1 MSIRITCIN
10 KSGGFHA
17 DPHHA
22 IQNLGWVNEDTK
34 ATGKNTRLEIYDWIK
49 KGWACLCPRLPRKRR
64 DRGHSRTLQWHKIRS
79 NPRRWRIHG
88 QLARSPGM
96 PLIDYPRLTKWLEH
110 MPLPTFNNKQ
120 ITANAERVLEQL
132 ASKLDISDTHYEA
145 AERSYI
151 SVGKWLNRPESTIAQ
166 YSPAIYSQGSFRLGT
181 VIRPPSDED
190 AFDLDI
196 VCELDCTKEE
206 ITQKDLKDAVGFELT
221 AYAKRHDLDA
231 PEAGQYCWTINYA
244 DSAQFKMDVLPAV
257 PDAAYQR
264 SLLEAR
270 KLDMTWV
277 QTAIGLTDSKHAR
290 YSVICRDWSASN
302 PRGYSQWFRR
312 RMEQAFLAKR
322 RSMALLEGKANVE
335 KIPEYRVKTPLQAAV
350 QILKRHR
357 DGTFADRPDIRPASI
372 IVTTLAAHAY
382 AQEGTISGALFS
394 ILARMDAYIEQR
406 NGVPWIPNP
415 TDTRENFANRWEK
428 EPQLGDAFNEWLQNA
443 RTEFESAASLSS
455 DDTISEQ
462 LAKHM
467 GRGLLERATAGSS
480 LFPVPVKKS
489 TALSRILGASHKQA
503 PTWPADRLGRC
514 EGHRDRCTRWIPY
527 RAYRQ

>member
-1 MSIRITCIN
+1 
-10 KSGGFHA
+10 
-17 DPHHA
+17 
-22 IQNLGWVNEDTK
+22 
-34 ATGKNTRLEIYDWIK
+34 
-49 KGWACLCPRLPRKRR
+49 
-64 DRGHSRTLQWHKIRS
+64 
-79 NPRRWRIHG
+79 
-88 QLARSPGM
+88 M

-503 PTWPADRLGRC
+503 PTWPLIVSGAVKVIGTAARDGFRTARIGSNGPALAKNCSLKFEATTDVQWPYDVYWQIVNTGEQARAARGLRGTFEHATVERGVLSKRESTLYTGTHSIECFIVKDRYCVAQSGPF
-514 EGHRDRCTRWIPY
+514 IVNI
-527 RAYRQ
+527 Q